1 LILDIVLINNRNGSK
16 KTNCSSYWYDK
27 LEKLIS
33 HQSFLILLIGVGP
46 GLGASLA
53 KRYDFISNI

>member
-1 LILDIVLINNRNGSK
+1 VKNKRNGSK
-16 KTNCSSYWYDK
+16 KTSCSSYWYDE
-27 LEKLIS
+27 LEKLIP
-33 HQSFLILLIGVGP
+33 HQSFLVFLIGVGP